1 MRAAGS
7 FWKLEGAALALATM
21 QLLNLLLLI
30 GTLDM
35 AKSVHDEDPDNLA
48 EPSRNR
54 KRKSLNGIE
63 VIR

>member
-21 QLLNLLLLI
+21 QLLLLLI